1 MPSAR
6 ESLLIAAQ
14 SALAAQPWATVRMVE
29 VAAAAG
35 VSRQTLYNEFRTKEG
50 LGAALVARQ
59 VDGFVAGAADAVT
72 AARRSGGDPAVCCA
86 AAAVWILC
94 RAREEPLVRAA
105 LTGFWNSRLPL
116 PEVPPSQVVER
127 LCAGTLDA
135 LSGSGEAELRR
146 ACETGLRLALSYVV
160 APPSEPEAPARVAAV
175 VSALLAGAPAG
186 ADRRVPPQAAPSPP

>member
-116 PEVPPSQVVER
+116 PEVPPAQVVER
-127 LCAGTLDA
+127 LSAGILDA
-135 LSGSGEAELRR
+135 LSGDGGAELRR
-146 ACETGLRLALSYVV
+146 ACEAGLRLALSYVV
-160 APPSEPEAPARVAAV
+160 VPPTEPDAPARVAAV
-175 VSALLAGAPAG
+175 VSALLAGSSVCGGRPGAG
-186 ADRRVPPQAAPSPP
+186 PPTRRP